1 MSVIKSCSKCGEGK
15 PLSHFSKC
23 SKEKLGV
30 RSRCKVCTSIDG
42 AKYRVDNL
50 DKERARSADYHRRN
64 PNAANLRNREWRAK
78 NVERA
83 RARDNE
89 WGKKNRDKIAAV
101 AKRHYQKKRESLQFR
116 IQAAIKASINTK
128 IKSGK
133 GGQKTFSIL
142 GYSFEDLRQ
151 HLERKFLPGMSWDNW
166 GFYGWHIDHEIP
178 LAAFNYASVH
188 HIDFKRAW
196 ALSNL
201 KPMWASDNKSK
212 GAKLMEPFQPS
223 LAI

>member
-1 MSVIKSCSKCGEGK
+1 MSAIKRCSKCGEHK

-30 RSRCKVCTSIDG
+30 RSRCKLCTS
-42 AKYRVDNL
+42 VDSKAYHWNNRE
-50 DKERARSADYHRRN
+50 KELARHADYQKRN
-64 PNAANLRNREWRAK
+64 PDKVNAKGRAWRAK
-78 NVERA
+78 NLDHA
-83 RARDNE
+83 RARDID
-89 WGKKNRDKIAAV
+89 WGRRNPDKIADV

-116 IQAAIKASINTK
+116 IQAAVKASINTK

-142 GYSFEDLRQ
+142 GYSFEELRD
-151 HLERKFLPGMSWDNW
+151 HLEQQFLPGMSWDNW

-178 LAAFNYASVH
+178 LAAFHYTSVH

-212 GAKLMEPFQPS
+212 GAKLFAPFQPS